1 MLCWALEICV
11 IINIVC
17 VLTIDMKIFNFT
29 CNEGQAGP
37 VSNMGVGIALPAIV
51 DIPERCDDTKLITL
65 LTTVTII
72 MVIIIFVKIKHKC
85 RVDDCN

>member
-11 IINIVC
+11 IINILC

-51 DIPERCDDTKLITL
+51 DIPERCDDTKETNLMNSDDLNMTL
-65 LTTVTII
+65 TNI
-72 MVIIIFVKIKHKC
+72 
-85 RVDDCN
+85 

>member
-11 IINIVC
+11 IINILC
-17 VLTIDMKIFNFT
+17 VLTIDMKIFSFT

-51 DIPERCDDTKLITL
+51 DIPERCDDTKETNLMNSDDLNMTL
-65 LTTVTII
+65 TNI
-72 MVIIIFVKIKHKC
+72 
-85 RVDDCN
+85 